1 MLGPVNPRHVFD
13 TADPD
18 VNPYKLLTALVVPR
32 PIAWVTSLSADGVLN
47 LAPHS
52 FFTVAANRPP
62 VVQFTSV
69 GAKDT
74 LRNVLA
80 TREFCVNLASR
91 PQMEAINQTS
101 APYPPEIDEAEAVGL
116 RTEASEQI
124 AVPRVAEAPASI
136 ECVLH
141 DTVEVGTCT
150 LVLGRV
156 VAMTVRDEALVEGVP
171 AMTRLQPVSRLGGS
185 EWGLPPDVVT
195 LERPLTPPA

>member
-1 MLGPVNPRHVFD
+1 MNSRRVFD
-13 TADPD
+13 VSDPD
-18 VNPYKLLTALVVPR
+18 VNPYKLLTSLVVPR
-32 PIAWVTSLSADGVLN
+32 PIAWVTSRSEDGVTN

-80 TREFCVNLASR
+80 TREFVVNLASL
-91 PQMEAINQTS
+91 PQMDAINQTS
-101 APYPPEIDEAEAVGL
+101 APYSPEVDEAAAVGL
-116 RTEASEQI
+116 HMEPSEQ
-124 AVPRVAEAPASI
+124 VSPPRVADAPASI

-141 DTVEVGTCT
+141 DTVPVGTCT

-156 VAMTVRDEALVEGVP
+156 VAVTVRDDALVDGMP
-171 AMTRLQPVSRLGGS
+171 AMSRLQPVSRLGGS
-185 EWGLPPDVVT
+185 EWGLPPEVVV
-195 LERPLTPPA
+195 LERPLQPPG